1 MSLDFGK
8 LNFSVSFNPTS
19 AFPLDARSYFES
31 LDAAKAAAATAE
43 VAGSSTTTYYFGQTI
58 AVVESGAA
66 KLYTIQPDK
75 QLAEVGGK
83 IAVNEN
89 VFAHTAEGKLDLYG
103 FADAV
108 AGAQLIKTD
117 DGKLSWVKPDQTTV
131 EGIQTTVAGLQKSVT
146 DLTGIVGSKTEGT
159 GVFAEIAKKADAE
172 DVYTKSAADA
182 KIAEAIAK
190 APHLER
196 KKVDSVEAID
206 ATAENADKYIY
217 MVPKTAGD
225 GDHYDEYM
233 VIDGAVE
240 RMGDWKVDLSEYA
253 KTADV
258 TNLLSKKVDS
268 VVGSRLMTTE
278 EGTKLEGIAA
288 GANVNVIDGV
298 SEEFAI
304 SDDGKVLSVK
314 AVDSSKVTG
323 LADSLAKKVDVD
335 ENARLMTNVEAAKL
349 AGITAGANVN
359 IIDGVSEEFDVTVD
373 GKVLSVKAVDS
384 SKVTGLAASLAGKVN
399 VEEGKG
405 LSTHDLTDDLL
416 SKLNAS
422 QPNVIESVKVNGKAL
437 EVTEKSVD
445 ITLPTATDSLLGLVK
460 SSVGENKVA
469 VAEDGTMEVGSI
481 NVNKLVQTEGEELIL
496 NGGSSKK

>member
-31 LDAAKAAAATAE
+31 LDTAKAAAATAE
-43 VAGSSTTTYYFGQTI
+43 EAGSSTTTYYFGQTI
-58 AVVESGAA
+58 AVVESGTA

-108 AGAQLIKTD
+108 AGAQLIKTV

-146 DLTGIVGSKTEGT
+146 DLATTVGSKEEGT

-172 DVYTKSAADA
+172 NVYTKSATDS

-206 ATAENADKYIY
+206 VAAEDADKYIY

-240 RMGDWKVDLSEYA
+240 KMGDWKVDLSEYA

-258 TNLLSKKVDS
+258 TNLLSKKVDV

-278 EGTKLEGIAA
+278 EGTKLEGIAT

-323 LADSLAKKVDVD
+323 LADSLAGKVSVD

-384 SKVTGLAASLAGKVN
+384 SKVTGLADSLAKKVN

-445 ITLPTATDSLLGLVK
+445 IALPTATDSLLGLVK

>member
-43 VAGSSTTTYYFGQTI
+43 EAGSSTTTYYFGQTI
-58 AVVESGAA
+58 AVVESGTA

-75 QLAEVGGK
+75 QLAEVGEK
-83 IAVNEN
+83 IAINEN
-89 VFAHTAEGKLDLYG
+89 VFAHTEDGKLDLYG

-108 AGAQLIKTD
+108 AGAQLIKTI
-117 DGKLSWVKPDQTTV
+117 DGKLSWVKPDQTTI

-146 DLTGIVGSKTEGT
+146 DLTSIVGSKTEGT

-172 DVYTKSAADA
+172 SVYTKSAADA

-206 ATAENADKYIY
+206 VSAEDADKYIY

-240 RMGDWKVDLSEYA
+240 KMGDWKVDLSEYA

-278 EGTKLEGIAA
+278 EGTKLEGIEA

-323 LADSLAKKVDVD
+323 LADALAGKVNVD

-359 IIDGVSEEFDVTVD
+359 IIDGVSEEFDVTAD
-373 GKVLSVKAVDS
+373 GKVLSIKAVDS
-384 SKVTGLAASLAGKVN
+384 SKVTGLADALAGKVN

-416 SKLNAS
+416 NKLNAS

-445 ITLPTATDSLLGLVK
+445 IILPTATDSLLGLVK
-460 SSVGENKVA
+460 SSVGENKVT

-496 NGGSSKK
+496 NGGSSIK

>member
-31 LDAAKAAAATAE
+31 LDAAKAAAATAD

-108 AGAQLIKTD
+108 AGAQLIKTV

-146 DLTGIVGSKTEGT
+146 DLAGIVGSKEEGT

-172 DVYTKSAADA
+172 NVYTKADA
-182 KIAEAIAK
+182 DSKIAEAIAK

-206 ATAENADKYIY
+206 VAAEDADKYIY

-323 LADSLAKKVDVD
+323 LADALAK
-335 ENARLMTNVEAAKL
+335 
-349 AGITAGANVN
+349 
-359 IIDGVSEEFDVTVD
+359 
-373 GKVLSVKAVDS
+373 
-384 SKVTGLAASLAGKVN
+384 KVN

-445 ITLPTATDSLLGLVK
+445 IALPTATDSLLGLVK

-469 VAEDGTMEVGSI
+469 VAEDGTMEVRSI

>member
-31 LDAAKAAAATAE
+31 LDAAKAAAATAD

-108 AGAQLIKTD
+108 AGAQLIKTV

-146 DLTGIVGSKTEGT
+146 DLAGIVGSKEEGT

-172 DVYTKSAADA
+172 SVYTKSAADA

-206 ATAENADKYIY
+206 IAAEDADKYIY

-253 KTADV
+253 KTTEV
-258 TNLLSKKVDS
+258 TELLSKKVDV

-298 SEEFAI
+298 SEEF
-304 SDDGKVLSVK
+304 
-314 AVDSSKVTG
+314 
-323 LADSLAKKVDVD
+323 
-335 ENARLMTNVEAAKL
+335 
-349 AGITAGANVN
+349 
-359 IIDGVSEEFDVTVD
+359 DVTVD

-384 SKVTGLAASLAGKVN
+384 SKVTGLADALAKKVN

-405 LSTHDLTDDLL
+405 LSTHDLTNDLL

-445 ITLPTATDSLLGLVK
+445 ITLHTATDSLLGLVK
-460 SSVGENKVA
+460 SSTGENKVA